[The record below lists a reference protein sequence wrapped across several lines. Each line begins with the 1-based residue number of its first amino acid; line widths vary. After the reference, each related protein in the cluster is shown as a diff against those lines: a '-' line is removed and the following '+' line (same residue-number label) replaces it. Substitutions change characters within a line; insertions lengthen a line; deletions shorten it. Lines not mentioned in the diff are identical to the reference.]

1 MFKKLLSRILK
12 TQNEKDVDG
21 VSLALGRFL
30 KDIIYPNLPT
40 ILVAIGF
47 MAIFA
52 GTNAALAW
60 IIKPIINNV
69 FVDKQSQSIMLIG
82 MGVIGITVAK
92 SISQYVYTILLFQV
106 SVKVM
111 AKARKSLYHAF
122 MQQDI
127 YFHHKNS
134 PGKLVSVTM
143 NELNAMSTLATDI
156 PINVGRDLFT
166 FLGLLGLMFYQNSLY
181 ASFIVGS
188 IFFIVIPVRMIGKK
202 VKSAFAK
209 TNKGMGE
216 LTAQLE
222 QTLNGIREV
231 KSYNKEIK
239 EEERTDEI
247 INSLA
252 KVQTKINKISSI
264 LSPLMEVFG
273 GISVGAILIYAGY
286 QVVHH
291 NADPGVFFS
300 FVAALLI
307 AYQPLKRLS
316 EFAVKIQMGA
326 LAVQRYYS
334 FLDSQPLIKEV
345 ESPAELLVNKGEI
358 EFKNV
363 EFSYNAALGEVGSGA
378 KKADPKKVKD
388 KENKPKEAAQE
399 KTEPVKTVKFIIN
412 SKGFIQ
418 DKLKDSDKLVK
429 AINNM
434 SFKIESAQKVALVGR
449 SGGGKSTI
457 INLIER
463 FYDVDKGE
471 VLIDDQNIK
480 EVSIKSLRENISLV
494 SQEVILFD
502 DTIYQNIAYSKEN
515 ATKEEIMDVAA
526 KASCLDFIN
535 KLPQGFD
542 TMIGPRGARLSGG
555 QRQRISI
562 ARALLKDSPILL
574 LDEATS
580 ALDTESEKAI
590 QKALDV
596 LMQNKTTIII
606 AHRLSTIIN
615 CDRIFVID
623 GGKII
628 EQGSHGDL
636 VKNPNSFYKYLYDLQ
651 FKQQE
656 EKSD

>member
-1 MFKKLLSRILK
+1 MFKKLLSKILK
-12 TQNEKDVDG
+12 TQNEKEVNG
-21 VSLALGRFL
+21 ISVALTRFM
-30 KDIIYPNLPT
+30 KDIIRPNMPT
-40 ILVAIGF
+40 ILVAIFF
-47 MAIFA
+47 MSIFSA
-52 GTNAALAW
+52 TNAALAW

-69 FVDKQSQSIMLIG
+69 FVDKQAQSIMFIG

-92 SISQYVYTILLFQV
+92 SISQYIYTILLFSV

-111 AKARKSLYHAF
+111 AKARKSIYHVF

-143 NELNAMSTLATDI
+143 NELNAMNNLATEI

-166 FLGLLGLMFYQNSLY
+166 FLGLVGLMFYQNALY
-181 ASFIVGS
+181 ASLIIAS
-188 IFFIVIPVRMIGKK
+188 IFIIVIPVRMIGKRVK
-202 VKSAFAK
+202 VAFTK
-209 TNKGMGE
+209 NNVGMGL
-216 LTAQLE
+216 LTSQLE

-231 KSYNKEIK
+231 KSYNKEDR
-239 EEERTDEI
+239 EEARTGEI
-247 INSLA
+247 IDGLA
-252 KVQTKINKISSI
+252 KFQTRINRMSSI
-264 LSPLMEVFG
+264 LSPMMEVFG
-273 GISVGAILIYAGY
+273 GISIGIVLIYAGY
-286 QVVHH
+286 QVVYHGA
-291 NADPGVFFS
+291 NPGVFFS

-316 EFAVKIQMGA
+316 EFTVKIQLGA
-326 LAVQRYYS
+326 LAVQRYYG
-334 FLDSQPLIKEV
+334 FIDSRSLIKD
-345 ESPAELLVNKGEI
+345 AENPTELVVSAGEI
-358 EFKNV
+358 EFKDV
-363 EFSYNAALGEVGSGA
+363 EFSYNPSLGDVGDNA
-378 KKADPKKVKD
+378 YVPKKAKNKK
-388 KENKPKEAAQE
+388 NKKNSIDDNDIFQEAP
-399 KTEPVKTVKFIIN
+399 PVAKVVDT
-412 SKGFIQ
+412 SKLI
-418 DKLKDSDKLVK
+418 K
-429 AINNM
+429 AIDNM
-434 SFKIESAQKVALVGR
+434 SFKIEPAQKIALVGR

-471 VLIDDQNIK
+471 ILVDTQNIK
-480 EVSIKSLRENISLV
+480 DVSVKSLRENISLV

-515 ATKEEIMDVAA
+515 STREEIMDVAE
-526 KASCLDFIN
+526 KAACLDFIN

-542 TMIGPRGARLSGG
+542 TLIGPRGARLSGG
-555 QRQRISI
+555 QRQRLSI

-606 AHRLSTIIN
+606 AHRLSTIVN
-615 CDRIFVID
+615 CDKIFVID
-623 GGKII
+623 SGKII
-628 EQGSHGDL
+628 EQGSHAQL
-636 VKNPNSFYKYLYDLQ
+636 IANPESFYKYLYDLQ

-656 EKSD
+656 ENS